1 MDKQTCRAD
10 DSCKGEVEFFHLNPE
25 GASVHKSI
33 TVNFALLS
41 IIASS
46 WVPAVRAQTDTQP
59 AAAATPVAST
69 WKIAC
74 PGVRNVPMTA
84 DPEQSLPLQVLATLK
99 CGEEV
104 TMLDNNEG
112 YTVKIKIADGK
123 MGYVAAIYVKKI
135 PTPRRSPSVESASIE
150 NGGGP
155 SRTESPGC
163 SNF

>member
-59 AAAATPVAST
+59 AAAAAPVAST
-69 WKIAC
+69 WQISC
-74 PGVRNVPMTA
+74 PGGRHVPMTA
-84 DPEQSLPLQVLATLK
+84 DPEQSLPLQVIPTLK
-99 CGEEV
+99 YGE
-104 TMLDNNEG
+104 
-112 YTVKIKIADGK
+112 
-123 MGYVAAIYVKKI
+123 AA
-135 PTPRRSPSVESASIE
+135 TRLS
-150 NGGGP
+150 
-155 SRTESPGC
+155 
-163 SNF
+163 